1 MVVATTNPHAKLGFE
16 FIFVVFY
23 LNLKLKVIFRFLFF
37 IVVNE
42 FWSLIVVN
50 KKIFDSKK
58 FLKNLHFKQ
67 INIT

>member
-1 MVVATTNPHAKLGFE
+1 MVVATTSPHAKLGFE
-16 FIFVVFY
+16 FIFCCILF
-23 LNLKLKVIFRFLFF
+23 KLEVEGYFSFSFF

-42 FWSLIVVN
+42 FWLLIVVN
-50 KKIFDSKK
+50 KKILDSKK